1 MLDLRLVGFCKLFIE
16 HQHYFGLV
24 TDKMTMQE
32 PHAQGFDSLS
42 DDLII

>member
-1 MLDLRLVGFCKLFIE
+1 MKMLDLRLVGFCKLFIE

-24 TDKMTMQE
+24 ADKMTM
-32 PHAQGFDSLS
+32 QGFDSLS